1 MFLSANTLS
10 MSHTTYTTPA
20 YVLSVRNIGEANRL
34 FSLLTRDFGTL
45 SATAQS
51 VRLEKSKLRFALQR
65 FSFAEISLVRGKG
78 GWRITNAYSLRN
90 VFLNMTPL
98 HQRIVVDSTEL
109 LRRLIVGETPD
120 ENLFSVVSD
129 GYMTLSGLETDEL
142 PAFELVLV
150 SKILTTLGY
159 GGETGILEAFD
170 RESVS
175 SESLRTLAR
184 EKRSV
189 IVREINAALSS
200 SGL

>member
-1 MFLSANTLS
+1 

-34 FSLLTRDFGTL
+34 FTLLTRDLGTL

-51 VRLEKSKLRFALQR
+51 IRLEKSKLRFSLQR
-65 FSFAEISLVRGKG
+65 FSFAEVSLVRGKG
-78 GWRITNAYSLRN
+78 GWRITNAYSHTN
-90 VFLNMTPL
+90 IFLNESSL

-120 ENLFSVVSD
+120 ENLFSIVSD
-129 GYMTLSGLETDEL
+129 GYMTLSSLNPEQI

-150 SKILTTLGY
+150 SKILARLGY
-159 GGETGILEAFD
+159 GGESGILEEFE

-175 SESLRTLAR
+175 SESLRVLAQK
-184 EKRSV
+184 KRPL
-189 IVREINAALSS
+189 IVKEINAALSS

>member
-1 MFLSANTLS
+1 

-34 FSLLTRDFGTL
+34 FTLLTRDFGTL

-51 VRLEKSKLRFALQR
+51 IRLERSKLRFALQR
-65 FSFAEISLVRGKG
+65 FSFAEVSLVRGKG
-78 GWRITNAYSLRN
+78 GWRITNAYYLSN
-90 VFLNMTPL
+90 IFLDKSSL

-109 LRRLIVGETPD
+109 LRRLVVGETPD
-120 ENLFSVVSD
+120 ENLFSIVSD
-129 GYMTLSGLETDEL
+129 GYMTLSALESKQL
-142 PAFELVLV
+142 PAFELVFV

-159 GGETGILEAFD
+159 GGETGILEEFD

-175 SESLRTLAR
+175 SESLRTLAE
-184 EKRSV
+184 EKRPL
-189 IVREINAALSS
+189 IVKEINSALSS